1 MKDDCAI
8 YVWEGHFSI
17 QKLFWRMKRFFAG
30 YGNRTHDADAST
42 TSHNIQNFYD
52 VLSGFPFE
60 GIPFKKV
67 VTDY

>member
-42 TSHNIQNFYD
+42 ALAPYSE
-52 VLSGFPFE
+52 L
-60 GIPFKKV
+60 
-67 VTDY
+67 